1 LNAMTTIA
9 RRTFMH
15 LAASAIA
22 LPAIRQAAGA
32 EAYPSRPIHLTVG
45 FPAGGSADLIARIL
59 GQWLAER
66 LGQPVVIDNRTG
78 DSGDI
83 ATREVAHAAPDG
95 HALLLMLS
103 ANVINAALNNRRD
116 ASLIGG
122 IAPIAGLSRN
132 PLVLEVTPS
141 FPAHTLP
148 EFIAYAKA
156 NPGKINMAI
165 NGNGTP
171 HHLAGALFKMMTG
184 VSMVDVPY
192 RGEAPAL
199 TDLIA
204 GRVQVMFTL
213 VGSSIEHIRAGR
225 LRALAVTTADRFAA
239 LPDVPTVGHFVPGY
253 EASGFFGVGAPKG
266 TSDAIVQRLNQEV
279 GAALADP
286 TLRARLIALGMV
298 PMPMTPNQFGDF
310 IAAETTKWAK
320 VIQSAGIRPG

>member
-1 LNAMTTIA
+1 
-9 RRTFMH
+9 MH

>member
-1 LNAMTTIA
+1 MTTIA